1 MTTAGDREI
10 LRGLAAR
17 YAEIVFSQDMENRRD
32 IWRRTNDLI
41 ERSVPFIIEDNGSY
55 FKDLMPGLECE
66 GETEQGFERYLRR
79 AICNYENIPDD
90 RIYYSFFPVEWKI
103 SRPAIC
109 PVEITRA
116 ADAQGRFLGYETDKP
131 LADLGPGLKKLRREP
146 FKVNREGTYREVELA
161 KDIFGD
167 LLPVKITTN
176 AGTSTGNGM
185 AQKAVTLMGMD
196 NFYMAMLD
204 QPDNVHR
211 FFEFVADES
220 VDYMNWLIKE
230 ELFCLNNDAHWV
242 GSGSIG
248 YCRELPRRDIPESG
262 PYLPEDCWCF
272 IEAQEAV
279 GLPNDMFTEFIFPYM
294 NRVAQYY
301 GLVYY
306 GCCEPVH
313 EFWPTL
319 KNVKNLRKITISPW
333 CNQEIMAGT
342 VGRNVV
348 LSRKPHPMQLCG
360 ENFSAEGF
368 TAHIKES
375 LDIAKDNF
383 IELIFRDTNPLN
395 GGMKERLA
403 EACGIVKTLIG
414 R

>member
-1 MTTAGDREI
+1 MTAAGDREI
-10 LRGLAAR
+10 LRGLAGR
-17 YAEIVFSQDMENRRD
+17 YAEIVFSEDMDNRRD

-103 SRPAIC
+103 SRSAIC

-131 LADLGPGLKKLRREP
+131 LADLEPGLKKLRREP
-146 FKVNREGTYREVELA
+146 FKVDREGTYREVELA

-211 FFEFVADES
+211 FF
-220 VDYMNWLIKE
+220 
-230 ELFCLNNDAHWV
+230 
-242 GSGSIG
+242 
-248 YCRELPRRDIPESG
+248 
-262 PYLPEDCWCF
+262 
-272 IEAQEAV
+272 
-279 GLPNDMFTEFIFPYM
+279 
-294 NRVAQYY
+294 
-301 GLVYY
+301 
-306 GCCEPVH
+306 
-313 EFWPTL
+313 
-319 KNVKNLRKITISPW
+319 
-333 CNQEIMAGT
+333 
-342 VGRNVV
+342 
-348 LSRKPHPMQLCG
+348 
-360 ENFSAEGF
+360 
-368 TAHIKES
+368 
-375 LDIAKDNF
+375 
-383 IELIFRDTNPLN
+383 
-395 GGMKERLA
+395 
-403 EACGIVKTLIG
+403 
-414 R
+414 